1 LIRVLIVDDHAIV
14 RRGIRDILAGEADMA
29 VAAEAA
35 DGAEA
40 LAQAHGCDWDVLLLD
55 LAMPG
60 MHGTDV
66 LARLRRECPGK
77 PVLIVSMHPEA
88 EYGPRLLRAGAAGYL
103 SKDSAPDLLVTA
115 IRRVAAGE
123 RYLSPDLAALVEEK
137 KRNKTTGGGKP
148 PHAVLSERETQVLRH
163 IASGRTLSDISALM
177 ALSPKTVSTYRYRLL
192 VKMRMKSNAELTRY
206 AVEHGL
212 L

>member
-1 LIRVLIVDDHAIV
+1 MLIRVLIADDHAIV
-14 RRGIRDILAGEADMA
+14 RRGIRDIIADEADMT
-29 VAAEAA
+29 VVAEAA
-35 DGAEA
+35 DGLEA
-40 LAQAHGCDWDVLLLD
+40 LAQVQSCEWDVLLLD

-66 LARLRRECPGK
+66 LARVRRECPGK
-77 PVLIVSMHPEA
+77 PVLIVTMHPEE

-103 SKDSAPDLLVTA
+103 PKESAPDMLITA
-115 IRRVAAGE
+115 IRQVADGQ
-123 RYLSPDLAALVEEK
+123 RYLSPRLAALLQ
-137 KRNKTTGGGKP
+137 KTRSTKGNEA

-163 IASGRTLSDISALM
+163 IASGRTLSDISELM

-206 AVEHGL
+206 AVENRL

>member
-1 LIRVLIVDDHAIV
+1 MIRVLIVDDHAIV
-14 RRGIRDILAGEADMA
+14 RRGIRDIIADEADMT
-29 VAAEAA
+29 VVAEAA
-35 DGAEA
+35 DGPEA
-40 LAQAHGCDWDVLLLD
+40 LAQAQSCAWDVLLLD

-77 PVLIVSMHPEA
+77 PVLIVTMHPEE

-103 SKDSAPDLLVTA
+103 PKESAPVMLVEA
-115 IRRVAAGE
+115 IRQVAAGG
-123 RYLSPDLAALVEEK
+123 RYLSPRLAALVDK
-137 KRNKTTGGGKP
+137 KNAAADKDTRP
-148 PHAVLSERETQVLRH
+148 LHAGLSERETQVLRH
-163 IASGRTLSDISALM
+163 IATGRTLSEISSLM

-192 VKMRMKSNAELTRY
+192 VKMHMKGNAELTRY
-206 AVEHGL
+206 AVEKGL

>member
-14 RRGIRDILAGEADMA
+14 RRGIRDIIADETDMT
-29 VAAEAA
+29 VVAEAA

-40 LAQAHGCDWDVLLLD
+40 LAHAQSCAWDVLLLD

-77 PVLIVSMHPEA
+77 PVLIVTMHPEE

-103 SKDSAPDLLVTA
+103 PKESAPELLVTA
-115 IRRVAAGE
+115 IRQVAAGE
-123 RYLSPDLAALVEEK
+123 RYLSPRLAAVMD
-137 KRNKTTGGGKP
+137 RNKSIAADKP
-148 PHAVLSERETQVLRH
+148 MHAALSERETQVLCH
-163 IASGRTLSDISALM
+163 IANGRALSDISALM

-206 AVEHGL
+206 AVEHKL
-212 L
+212 V

>member
-1 LIRVLIVDDHAIV
+1 MTVV
-14 RRGIRDILAGEADMA
+14 
-29 VAAEAA
+29 AEAA
-35 DGAEA
+35 DGPET
-40 LAQAHGCDWDVLLLD
+40 LVQAQSCEWDVLLLD

-77 PVLIVSMHPEA
+77 PVLVVTMHPEE

-103 SKDSAPDLLVTA
+103 PKESAPDLLVAA
-115 IRRVAAGE
+115 IRQVAAGQ
-123 RYLSPDLAALVEEK
+123 RYLSSRLAALMEK
-137 KRNKTTGGGKP
+137 RKSAGKA

-163 IASGRTLSDISALM
+163 IANGRVLSDISELM

-192 VKMRMKSNAELTRY
+192 VKMHMKSNAELTRY
-206 AVEHGL
+206 AVENKL
-212 L
+212 V

>member
-14 RRGIRDILAGEADMA
+14 RRGIRDIIADETDMT
-29 VAAEAA
+29 VVAEAA

-40 LAQAHGCDWDVLLLD
+40 LARAHSCAWDVLLLD

-77 PVLIVSMHPEA
+77 PVLIVTMHPEE

-103 SKDSAPDLLVTA
+103 PKESAPDLLVTA
-115 IRRVAAGE
+115 IRQVAAGE
-123 RYLSPDLAALVEEK
+123 RYLSPRLAALVEK
-137 KRNKTTGGGKP
+137 NKSAAVDRP
-148 PHAVLSERETQVLRH
+148 MHAVLSERETQVLRH
-163 IASGRTLSDISALM
+163 IANGRALSDISELM

-192 VKMRMKSNAELTRY
+192 VKMHMKSNAELTRY
-206 AVEHGL
+206 AVENKL
-212 L
+212 V